1 MNLNIEIGLGEA
13 FDRVTIL
20 EIKKRKITDID
31 KLKNIQIEHEY
42 LNEKLVQCILKKADS
57 PIFDILKLVAELEAT
72 NLKLWEVEDKLRDK
86 EREGN
91 FDEEFI
97 QLARLVYITNDKRA
111 EIKKDINTFFGSNFI
126 EEKSYSKY

>member
-1 MNLNIEIGLGEA
+1 M
-13 FDRVTIL
+13 
-20 EIKKRKITDID
+20 

-42 LNEKLVQCILKKADS
+42 LNEKLVECILKKIES

-97 QLARLVYITNDKRA
+97 ELARLVYITNDKRA
-111 EIKKDINTFFGSNFI
+111 EIKRDINKVFGSNFI
-126 EEKSYSKY
+126 EEKSYLKY

>member
-1 MNLNIEIGLGEA
+1 MNLNIEIGIGEA

-20 EIKKRKITDID
+20 EIKKKKITDAE

-57 PIFDILKLVAELEAT
+57 PIFNILKLIAELEET

-86 EREGN
+86 ERESN
-91 FDEEFI
+91 FDQEFI
-97 QLARLVYITNDKRA
+97 ELARLVYITNDKRA
-111 EIKKDINTFFGSNFI
+111 EIKKDINKAFGSNFI

>member
-1 MNLNIEIGLGEA
+1 MNLNIEIGVGEA

-20 EIKKRKITDID
+20 EIKKKKITNTD
-31 KLKNIQIEHEY
+31 KLKNIEIEHKY
-42 LNEKLVQCILKKADS
+42 LNEKLVECILKKADS

-86 EREGN
+86 ERECN